1 MSSRIETAIFLSLL
15 KVAYGVQSFNCKS
28 YIFIMIQK
36 IVLSNEVLALLN
48 GRNFASLA
56 TMMPNGYPQVTP
68 IWIDYDENHDLLVNT
83 ALGRS
88 KEKNTIINDRIGL
101 SIFSMA
107 NPYETASIIGNVVE
121 KTTEGADNHFNK
133 LSKKYLNLDK
143 YPISK
148 PEERRVILKIRPKKI
163 VYVSIPLSTYL

>member
-1 MSSRIETAIFLSLL
+1 MFNTLLIAKVIFLF
-15 KVAYGVQSFNCKS
+15 V
-28 YIFIMIQK
+28 MQK
-36 IVLSNEVLALLN
+36 IVFSHEVLNLLN

-56 TMMPNGYPQVTP
+56 TIMPNGYPQVTP

-88 KEKNTIINDRIGL
+88 KERNTIINDRVGL

-107 NPYETASIIGNVVE
+107 NPYETASIIGNVID
-121 KTTEGADNHFNK
+121 KTTEGADHHFNK
-133 LSKKYLNLDK
+133 LSKKYLNLDE
-143 YPISK
+143 YPIGK

-163 VYVSIPLSTYL
+163 IYVSIPLSTYL

>member
-1 MSSRIETAIFLSLL
+1 M
-15 KVAYGVQSFNCKS
+15 KP
-28 YIFIMIQK
+28 K
-36 IVLSNEVLALLN
+36 IVFSQEVLNLLN

-56 TMMPNGYPQVTP
+56 TIMHNGYPQVTP
-68 IWIDYDENHDLLVNT
+68 IWIDYDENHCLLVNT

-88 KEKNTIINDRIGL
+88 KEKNTNFNDKVGL

-107 NPYETASIIGNVVE
+107 NPYETVSIIGNVID
-121 KTTEGADNHFNK
+121 KTTQGAEYHFNK

-148 PEERRVILKIRPKKI
+148 PEERRVILKIRPNKI
-163 VYVSIPLSTYL
+163 VYVSIPLSTYV

>member
-1 MSSRIETAIFLSLL
+1 
-15 KVAYGVQSFNCKS
+15 
-28 YIFIMIQK
+28 MIHK
-36 IVLSNEVLALLN
+36 FVFSHEVLALLN

-56 TMMPNGYPQVTP
+56 TIMSNGYPQVTP

-83 ALGRS
+83 AFGRS
-88 KEKNTIINDRIGL
+88 KEKNTINNDKVGL
-101 SIFSMA
+101 SIFSMT
-107 NPYETASIIGNVVE
+107 NPYETVSIIGNVVDKITE
-121 KTTEGADNHFNK
+121 KADHHFNK

-163 VYVSIPLSTYL
+163 VYVLIPLSTFV

>member
-1 MSSRIETAIFLSLL
+1 M
-15 KVAYGVQSFNCKS
+15 
-28 YIFIMIQK
+28 
-36 IVLSNEVLALLN
+36 IVLSHQVLDLLK

-68 IWIDYDENHDLLVNT
+68 IWIDFDENHDLLVNT

-88 KEKNTIINDRIGL
+88 KEKNTITNDKVGL

-107 NPYETASIIGNVVE
+107 NPYETVSIIGNVID
-121 KTTEGADNHFNK
+121 KTTEGADHHFNK

-143 YPISK
+143 YPINK
-148 PEERRVILKIRPKKI
+148 PEEKRVILKIKPKKI
-163 VYVSIPLSTYL
+163 IYVSIPLTTYI

>member
-1 MSSRIETAIFLSLL
+1 M
-15 KVAYGVQSFNCKS
+15 
-28 YIFIMIQK
+28 
-36 IVLSNEVLALLN
+36 IVLSHQVLDLLK

-68 IWIDYDENHDLLVNT
+68 IWIDFDENHDLLVNT

-88 KEKNTIINDRIGL
+88 KEKNTITNDKVGL

-107 NPYETASIIGNVVE
+107 NPYETVSIIGNVID
-121 KTTEGADNHFNK
+121 KTTEGADHHFNK

-143 YPISK
+143 YPINK
-148 PEERRVILKIRPKKI
+148 PEEKRVILKIRPKKI
-163 VYVSIPLSTYL
+163 IYVSIPLTTYV

>member
-1 MSSRIETAIFLSLL
+1 
-15 KVAYGVQSFNCKS
+15 
-28 YIFIMIQK
+28 
-36 IVLSNEVLALLN
+36 
-48 GRNFASLA
+48 
-56 TMMPNGYPQVTP
+56 MPNGYPQVTP

-83 ALGRS
+83 ALGRA

-148 PEERRVILKIRPKKI
+148 PEERRIILKIRPKKI

>member
-1 MSSRIETAIFLSLL
+1 
-15 KVAYGVQSFNCKS
+15 
-28 YIFIMIQK
+28 MIQK
-36 IVLSNEVLALLN
+36 IVFSNEVLALLT

-56 TMMPNGYPQVTP
+56 TIMPNGYPQVTP

-107 NPYETASIIGNVVE
+107 NPYETASIIGNVID
-121 KTTEGADNHFNK
+121 KTTEGADDHFNK
-133 LSKKYLNLDK
+133 
-143 YPISK
+143 
-148 PEERRVILKIRPKKI
+148 
-163 VYVSIPLSTYL
+163 

>member
-1 MSSRIETAIFLSLL
+1 MHSVQTLLIAKVIFLI
-15 KVAYGVQSFNCKS
+15 V
-28 YIFIMIQK
+28 IQK
-36 IVLSNEVLALLN
+36 IVLSHQVLDLLN

-56 TMMPNGYPQVTP
+56 TIMPNGYPQVTP

-88 KEKNTIINDRIGL
+88 KEKNTIINDKVGL

-107 NPYETASIIGNVVE
+107 NPYETASIIGNVID
-121 KTTEGADNHFNK
+121 KTTEGADHHFNK

-163 VYVSIPLSTYL
+163 VYVSIPLSTYI